1 MKRRLWSNNFCK
13 LYQQWKCITES
24 EFGISSISMRDVM
37 ITSISQGFDQKI
49 RIFDWCL
56 GLCSKSFRENTRKTP
71 KGEDILPLPPS
82 RILDRVKV
90 GILSYVKLAVLRNL
104 KLQKFL
110 KTWNWRTLSF
120 PHRISLAPFMFGSV
134 HLTPLIQV
142 SIFTKTAKLNLVLTG
157 LQQLDSIF
165 CTYFSSPEEQMYIK

>member
-1 MKRRLWSNNFCK
+1 
-13 LYQQWKCITES
+13 
-24 EFGISSISMRDVM
+24 M

-71 KGEDILPLPPS
+71 KGEDILPLSLS

-104 KLQKFL
+104 KLRKIFENL
-110 KTWNWRTLSF
+110 KLKNFIVSSQNIFSTIYVW
-120 PHRISLAPFMFGSV
+120 ISTFNASNPGQY
-134 HLTPLIQV
+134 I
-142 SIFTKTAKLNLVLTG
+142 TKTTKLNLVLTG

-165 CTYFSSPEEQMYIK
+165 CTYFSSPKEQMYIK

>member
-1 MKRRLWSNNFCK
+1 
-13 LYQQWKCITES
+13 
-24 EFGISSISMRDVM
+24 M

-71 KGEDILPLPPS
+71 KGEDILPLSLS

-104 KLQKFL
+104 KLRKIFENL
-110 KTWNWRTLSF
+110 KLKNFIVSSQNIFSTIYVW
-120 PHRISLAPFMFGSV
+120 ISTFNASNPG
-134 HLTPLIQV
+134 Q
-142 SIFTKTAKLNLVLTG
+142 
-157 LQQLDSIF
+157 
-165 CTYFSSPEEQMYIK
+165 YIHKNYKIKSGPYGVTTT